1 MCFDGIAEMPAVPD
15 EFAVD
20 EDRHVFTKTT
30 SLIDHVTAQAGDLGE
45 DDVEHISNC
54 GPRCDGGWAL
64 NVPLQVL
71 RDDHSCHVSNLHLS
85 IGAPP
90 EGQGLLGFSV

>member
-1 MCFDGIAEMPAVPD
+1 MCFDGIAEMPAVFD

-20 EDRHVFTKTT
+20 EDRHVFTQATG
-30 SLIDHVTAQAGDLGE
+30 LIDHVTAQAGDLGE

-54 GPRCDGGWAL
+54 GPRCDGGRAL

-71 RDDHSCHVSNLHLS
+71 REDHSCHS
-85 IGAPP
+85 GT
-90 EGQGLLGFSV
+90 LLLLRKSPDVPRRRSFPG

>member
-1 MCFDGIAEMPAVPD
+1 MPAVPD

-30 SLIDHVTAQAGDLGE
+30 GLIDDVAAQAGYLGE
-45 DDVEHISNC
+45 DDVEYIAHRGARGIRRRTCHMS
-54 GPRCDGGWAL
+54 L
-64 NVPLQVL
+64 EIL
-71 RDDHSCHVSNLHLS
+71 REDHPCHVSNLHLS
-85 IGAPP
+85 IGALP

>member
-1 MCFDGIAEMPAVPD
+1 MPAVPD

-64 NVPLQVL
+64 HMSLEIL
-71 RDDHSCHVSNLHLS
+71 REDHPSHVSKLHLS
-85 IGAPP
+85 IGTPP
-90 EGQGLLGFSV
+90 KAGDLLQVFGLVAEQ